1 VRPVAGEGVRR
12 GRRFGDVHVAQ
23 KTRGV
28 LLGEFAGTFE
38 DGQAERPINDLVK
51 GV

>member
-1 VRPVAGEGVRR
+1 
-12 GRRFGDVHVAQ
+12 VAQ

-38 DGQAERPINDLVK
+38 NGQAERPINDFLVS
-51 GV
+51 VDV